1 MVKSQTLKRHYPEL
15 WLGIIIR
22 CVKIHDPTLVHH
34 PRLIRQRSYCIVIVL
49 AIILIFILR
58 RENQRRDRLQLD
70 EKEAEKTAFEDL
82 TDKEN
87 PHFRYVY

>member
-1 MVKSQTLKRHYPEL
+1 MPLSQFAPRGL
-15 WLGIIIR
+15 IING
-22 CVKIHDPTLVHH
+22 
-34 PRLIRQRSYCIVIVL
+34 SYCLVIVL
-49 AIILIFILR
+49 AIMLMFILR
-58 RENQRRDRLQLD
+58 GENMRRERMQLD

>member
-1 MVKSQTLKRHYPEL
+1 MIFLQLALRRL
-15 WLGIIIR
+15 IIIA
-22 CVKIHDPTLVHH
+22 
-34 PRLIRQRSYCIVIVL
+34 SYCLVIVL
-49 AIILIFILR
+49 AITLMFILR
-58 RENQRRDRLQLD
+58 GENMRKERLQLD

>member
-1 MVKSQTLKRHYPEL
+1 M
-15 WLGIIIR
+15 
-22 CVKIHDPTLVHH
+22 
-34 PRLIRQRSYCIVIVL
+34 
-49 AIILIFILR
+49 FILR
-58 RENQRRDRLQLD
+58 SENNRRERMGLD

>member
-1 MVKSQTLKRHYPEL
+1 MSLSQFASR
-15 WLGIIIR
+15 G
-22 CVKIHDPTLVHH
+22 
-34 PRLIRQRSYCIVIVL
+34 LITIASYCLVIVL
-49 AIILIFILR
+49 AITLMFILR
-58 RENQRRDRLQLD
+58 GENMRRERLQLD